1 MSDSTQLVPYFP
13 LSDMWEGE
21 KLTDRMTGMAD
32 RLSAVF
38 INIENRL
45 ASNKVTEQTTPYEKL
60 AKSLQTLNEFV
71 IQPAVKSGNYFLETL
86 DGMEKDAQS
95 AQMLDMSVDK
105 YQSIK
110 YASEQSG
117 GDRKTLE
124 GSIKNLSTFWNAN
137 KAGEVLLNKMG
148 VTTRGEDGSKR
159 DNAEV
164 FLQLAQ
170 SLGDM
175 DKNEASLQA
184 GLLGI
189 DEGTLNA
196 MQHGLAQYA
205 DDYQRL
211 MQATDLNAEKSA
223 GQSTQFMISWRRMS
237 SVVDLF
243 GKKLSGNLA
252 QGLSDPVTNLTEKL
266 LSKAPQIENVLGK
279 AGAIAIWFG
288 EVFTDAL
295 SGIIDLVTDVADWW
309 DTLDGESQSF
319 IATLTGLAGAWVVLN
334 SAFIASP
341 IGIILSLVAAIGL
354 LYNDY
359 QKWKS
364 GSDSLIDWEKWEPAI
379 SAAADGIKSIAWVFQ
394 DVVKALGGWET
405 VFKGFAAYVSVTWA
419 AQMISAINRV
429 IKALSGLDSNSTKN
443 LPTKFIGKVGFAGA
457 AAVALEPVI
466 DKGLDWA
473 FGNSDYYQ
481 RIRTAPTWKDFGRA
495 VIGEGDAKWIDGK
508 WIDNRGKGEEAQT
521 DGWAQF
527 SKRFPPSL
535 DSFSHLAQ
543 PGVESIMLS
552 GYGNNSDWR
561 YATSAEVQA
570 NTSNTAVS
578 SPTWNNNTSIVIN
591 SASDPFTTGA
601 EVEQRQLNIYARQAQ
616 LVSGGVS

>member
-1 MSDSTQLVPYFP
+1 M
-13 LSDMWEGE
+13 
-21 KLTDRMTGMAD
+21 
-32 RLSAVF
+32 
-38 INIENRL
+38 
-45 ASNKVTEQTTPYEKL
+45 
-60 AKSLQTLNEFV
+60 

-117 GDRKTLE
+117 GDQKTLE
-124 GSIKNLSTFWNAN
+124 GSIKNVSALWNTD

-170 SLGDM
+170 SLGGM

-189 DEGTLNA
+189 DEGTLNG

-223 GQSTQFMISWRRMS
+223 DQSTQFMVSWRRMS

-266 LSKAPQIENVLGK
+266 LSKAPQIENVLSK

-319 IATLTGLAGAWVVLN
+319 IAALTGLAGAWLVLN
-334 SAFIASP
+334 SAFMASP

-364 GSDSLIDWEKWEPAI
+364 GSDSLIDWGKWEPVITLASQAI
-379 SAAADGIKSIAWVFQ
+379 GELANIVKTLFSDFMALLGIDFSSWSISTLFQ
-394 DVVKALGGWET
+394 GLIDNFNELGET
-405 VFKGFAAYVSVTWA
+405 LQK
-419 AQMISAINRV
+419 
-429 IKALSGLDSNSTKN
+429 
-443 LPTKFIGKVGFAGA
+443 IGKLLGALKEGNWAEVASIGKDLITGGITNTPTEWLAQKGGDYIGKKATQAWDGFVGWATKGEKKNTRREEGSTSTLLPKIMDTLAASDLSALLPGGAGFDNQRYA
-457 AAVALEPVI
+457 
-466 DKGLDWA
+466 WS
-473 FGNSDYYQ
+473 SDLMQ
-481 RIRTAPTWKDFGRA
+481 TAP
-495 VIGEGDAKWIDGK
+495 
-508 WIDNRGKGEEAQT
+508 
-521 DGWAQF
+521 
-527 SKRFPPSL
+527 
-535 DSFSHLAQ
+535 
-543 PGVESIMLS
+543 
-552 GYGNNSDWR
+552 GNI
-561 YATSAEVQA
+561 
-570 NTSNTAVS
+570 S
-578 SPTWNNNTSIVIN
+578 SPTWNNKTDIAIYN
-591 SASDPFTTGA
+591 ARDPYATGE
-601 EVEQRQLNIYARQAQ
+601 EVERRQLNVYARQAQ
-616 LVSGGVS
+616 QYSGGLT